1 MKGKISLLTRKIFAT
16 VIAVAMSIPPTAFAN
31 ANEPVVY
38 TENSSIMGIRENKEE
53 LPRIENTDKTKLS
66 KDLGSYNLE
75 IKANLDPSLTKIN
88 YTIKA
93 KRKEKLAEDKQGKL
107 SLSLTKTPSSN
118 LNDLQL
124 ISANT
129 ENQTNEP
136 DFKAEGLPSLVIT
149 SKAKDEIIYELS
161 ADVNKAKDQRSYKL
175 ILSLAE
181 EAKSEVL
188 AYNLKVE
195 KGLSLKDGQE
205 VETVELVN
213 EDDESPLIKGEYK
226 KEGILGGL
234 FASQDSITWEAF
246 ILNEEENQEITYDF
260 NLDKNQDPTNSKIA
274 IDYYEPT
281 DKGFEI
287 KREFSQTIDFA
298 KKIKFEIPKGHLAK
312 LTLKTKVSKK
322 NTKVKS
328 YSLNNG
334 VVKNPIYIEGNEEE
348 KSNDDEEPAQKEEN
362 KKYQKDPTDKGTVE
376 VKPSEI
382 KPESKPEAKP
392 QGKDSQTQ
400 IIATDSS
407 GKEIKIEEK
416 NQPVEENK
424 KPQISALILNRDS
437 LIARLKAENKLTN
450 QLETAIADLADIL
463 NSYNEE
469 KITDQ
474 DLKDFTK
481 SLAERNQLAKAD
493 LKSYLEAILS
503 GLNKQTN
510 KAANINYDEIITY
523 AYPEKKEAKP
533 QDKKPEAKK
542 NEGQK
547 AEEKPAPSKESKD
560 HTPPVKKE
568 EPKANQEDKPLQN
581 EKSEAVKTFD
591 KDLASLKEEAKK
603 EPAKKSGIFEGLK
616 SLLGQTDL
624 QKADRELKKA
634 LADKKNTLEDIQKL
648 LDSFKTK
655 YKLSKADQA
664 KLMDNNGDAI
674 RALIEKDKDTN
685 IRPSMLFDMGQNQTY
700 NPVGAGQDRS
710 LTQDEIQNL
719 ENKKFTIMTRF
730 DTSNANGPIA
740 KGQFFNIHLDDELM
754 VKNVD
759 DLPPLKYNGKEITE
773 KPSYDRRGNVL
784 TYTIKEPIAQNIQVP
799 VVIPVDYNT
808 RNIKLRSDDTF
819 VVINKVSG
827 LGLIDPPK
835 DLLPQRVDKNG
846 NLVGSIIEPGR
857 KDVTNIIESDKANY
871 KVYTDASANP
881 VVKDGELKGYN
892 WTIKISSD
900 TNLADLG
907 YMTNFTTVKGS
918 GLGKI
923 SDASVTFEDN
933 PIANSFGIN
942 DSKHHAPK
950 EGREV
955 TYKFFTPITNK
966 QESYMLDISVI
977 VKKYNKT
984 GAKRIIISEGYDKEK
999 VEEVTPTRVGI
1010 NNRTTIRGEFASDST
1025 ATWTVTDGVST
1036 GDDGNLPLATRTLDT
1051 NQTQTSKTEKV
1062 YGLNDQGKMVELN
1075 KQISDKQDVGTIA
1088 VYEYKTN
1095 LDTNKPYLYTLGGVG
1110 ISKSQDIKVNQSWW
1124 TDYPLTMPEQD
1135 IKVVD
1140 ANNHERVLGK
1150 AHVDKS
1156 QTNDT
1161 TRSFVIENTRVWSI
1175 DNEGNATREKILIK
1189 QDLPKSERIGWNG
1202 TANYFENINYYDK
1215 NEKAYYIRNSATMQ
1229 ILPRFANVTVL
1240 KLDSKTDKPLEGAR
1254 FKLSGELEATT
1265 NEEGKAV
1272 FSNVKPGSYV
1282 IWETKAPDGYK
1293 LPSDGVTINVD
1304 NNGNTRLVSSGAE
1317 LKVGENTTKLVQD
1330 KQWPGYMNSMHYA
1343 TKDSAGNVTT
1353 YILLKPNSGDTNKTT
1368 RLSLVTNDMAPLNNK
1383 TDVEIYDVDPN
1394 KARKNVKEA
1403 MNNQAIDDELIKSLG
1418 KNLMNLDGWYPIT
1431 GEPNVIDKFTGKSGY
1446 KILIPQQRFGGDWAF
1461 LIKVK
1466 GKANGQNPYLTY
1478 DWLTDTNTANNSK
1491 LENKQV
1497 IPEAESNKNKEATLT
1512 IKNEAFEKRPVE
1524 IKKLTK
1530 DKDPVAG
1537 ATFVIKDAKTKK
1549 IISTVTSSSETGKE
1563 GLASFGN
1570 LPEGNYVIEEIAAPE
1585 GYIKSDVIFDVT
1597 VDKSKQVTY
1606 KPRFK
1611 KGSGDPINGDDYFIK
1626 DIEHTDNTDTNIDV
1640 IEQKLILNEG
1650 SGDIG
1655 TKKGVWEAY
1664 RLESLK
1670 YTAKIKLSRSI
1681 PGERFSIQFDPNLDF
1696 TQYFGEFPKIN
1707 INGVDVADPYFDYTT
1722 NKLTYVF
1729 NEKSAGGQ
1737 AVADLN
1743 LVGIIPSKYYAQ
1755 NDGTYTFTVKVA
1767 PDRTNVQNQTTSLDV
1782 KADYGRYDYDSKNI
1796 QPSQSYYFRDVYK
1809 EGNDWY
1815 VKALAYYNPQYLK
1828 RNSEEKE
1835 LTFNWLSTSYQGTN
1849 INFFDWEGKGD
1860 RPAFS
1865 LHDVKVYRTSPKM
1878 GQIDE
1883 FERLDKKW
1891 VNYNMPLSFGVRPE
1905 KDPATYNLI
1914 YSRAIDP
1921 KDSISNDTQGSIT
1934 LNYNPN
1940 QIQSWGK
1947 ITNNAPLR
1955 IKMPAINDKNKS
1967 GYIIEQ
1973 TFKIDDLY
1981 KFNNL
1986 WRVFLMNNNGFKSS
2000 FITRAN
2006 YSKAFGDQTTGEIPK
2021 FFSQEVGLIN
2031 KKYVPG
2037 HFRIKKLDDTNRN
2050 KGLEGANF
2058 SLRDENKNFIYRPS
2072 DSNGIV
2078 NFDNLK
2084 PGIYTLREENA
2095 PKNYVKSDKTWRVNV
2110 GIDGNITIVDIGL
2123 GSSGDIISG
2132 NDILLEVTN
2141 RPEATEF
2148 KVYKKDDKGQPLPG
2162 AEFTITTKEGTL
2174 VETST
2179 SDGNGVVSFKKLNAN
2194 NTYIIE
2200 ETKAPA
2206 GYKKLG
2212 KKWVI
2217 EVDANGKAKV
2227 YNYTQTNTQGTDPNV
2242 SQSILNEVG
2251 TKWVNVGKRPTYGF
2265 IFQDNRNQGYYNNYP
2280 TPYKLG
2286 TRIVAKNTTGK
2297 YVIQRYVIN
2306 PEGDTLT
2313 LKNASIHRE
2322 KLNYTN
2328 MNWYAGNGTF
2338 KIFELN
2344 RPVDGNVEDIR
2355 LENYSINDIT
2365 SSVTASTRQIS
2376 GQNRL
2381 YLDFNNKQ
2389 TSNPIIVDVKVPYFT
2404 EAGGVGTGMDLA
2416 TSKDSVL
2423 WKSDY
2428 YEKASDIVE
2437 GEPVQVSGQGG
2448 NIKGGYVS
2456 DDFLDVSNDKEV
2468 HEFKFKK
2475 LGDQKNQQGGFDALS
2490 GATFSLQGPKKND
2503 NELGPKVWKKS
2514 GDDGMVRFDNLVPG
2528 IYKLVETGA
2537 AQGYESSN
2545 TDWTVTITKDGKTYI
2560 RDNNPGNKV
2569 PETKAQWQKVKAGT
2583 KGNVRGSS
2591 TVQGTPVASRLDT
2604 RITEVNPKAKKFR
2617 QVYIINKQAE
2627 DLSDPYFEIHA
2638 QEEDRS
2644 LNLTNTDIVSLVKV
2658 GWGSTPENL
2667 INPGEAVEYDKTS
2680 YVKNEGKER
2689 IKIIPKNLS
2698 GEQTL
2703 ALTIETELPNSGTIG
2718 TGIDFYN
2725 YGTNHYWLTEY
2736 YDSYDKIQLEPAPS
2750 TTTDK
2755 SANLYVGG
2763 ERVAGS
2769 NSIMQPSDSSSNK
2782 PALYSQSS
2790 GLMGRNLRFR
2800 SLGSEDIYFADPI
2813 QPFAFRSVSLNSFGN
2828 DGFEISDNLFGSPV
2842 GAGNISA
2849 ISPYTVDAEN
2859 ANITVSAGDVDTSN
2873 GSRDINVKITP
2884 KTKKIGKN
2892 RSHWVLLIDRSKDW
2906 SGKNNLDNNINKFL
2920 TDLRE
2925 KADTDGAEV
2934 YVSMIE
2940 YQSNKNLNKLLVA
2953 KKNIKDLDGAGFYT
2967 YNVGTLADGGNN
2979 QYVLNEQN
2987 VRVRDYLSAVGID
3000 RRNMEVNDGAA
3011 NLEATVNNNLNNL
3024 TNEAYDN
3031 KYVINFANFKA
3042 ENAVKNPGSRDKFRQ
3057 FESMWAFNQKGYK
3070 RVYFHQ
3076 DQETSE
3082 ETPKIRE
3089 YSTYMN
3095 SNADIKSLYLTA
3107 RSVVKNKGYKKPREL
3122 GPYVQKDLLDQ
3133 ILNNASN
3140 FTSQGKEE
3148 SLLKNANI
3156 SIDLNDKV
3164 RLASYKVIKN
3174 NQVVQSQPNPQ
3185 SNSVNMDGIALN
3197 PGESLEFNY
3206 RITLDQ
3212 DAQSNTDLPIH
3223 RTMTYRPDPASSPVN
3238 LDTSGM
3244 ETRRNSQSHKIIFE
3258 QMTNG
3263 RVTATKIDNIGSG
3276 ESITLTA
3283 HPNPGYKLA
3292 KLYIDNNPVQTTNNN
3307 QYEFNMPAD
3316 DVRVKAVFVP
3326 QGYNISTIVV
3336 GNTGGRIST
3345 NPQSANAGGRVNISI
3360 NPNQGYTLKRGEI
3373 EVKASNNVSIPVLY
3387 DEQGPYFNM
3396 PESDVKVIGEF
3407 WEPTQAGYQVFIEGA
3422 KNGSIVPSK
3431 ARAKQGEEITLTPS
3445 PATGYKL
3452 KSLVAVSNGKLVK
3465 ITNNQFTMPD
3475 GDVNITP
3482 TFEPG
3487 SEPQKYDITTTV
3499 TEGSG
3504 TLTADPTSQ
3513 EEGKPVTI
3521 TVKPEKGY
3529 EVGQVT
3535 VNGTNVARL
3544 LDQNGQYTFN
3554 MEGRNVHVIANFNP
3568 INVQKYDVG
3577 VNVDTRI
3584 NFNIDL
3590 PGQVKKAP
3598 AGTKVTFKA
3607 LLREGYDN
3615 LQIKEVKVNGSQG
3628 EGKVDVVYDKITGNG
3643 SFIMP
3648 AYNVSI
3654 SFDVKPL
3661 PAGIRYVKT
3670 QGKEPIPYSTE
3681 VTVDPSLAAGSRQID
3696 QSGTDG
3702 SVEYIYS
3709 ITFKKGNATRS
3720 VSFKNIF
3727 AKTAYAVEGDAPR
3740 PTDWPANVLSDLEA
3754 QRQPGEIILEYNKS
3768 EVEGS
3773 KIEPTPEKIR
3783 VGKSDDP
3790 VDMFVPEKGRDILV
3804 NDENNASAYKPVE
3817 ITNQK
3822 SGIILNIFKKSGT
3835 GKRLPNAEFILR
3847 KYKDNTF
3854 EVEDTTF
3861 KQLKATSDKDGKVT
3875 FTDQAGNDVKL
3886 KEGFYKL
3893 TETKAPVGYKKITA
3907 DWKIEVK
3914 NDKGRIYAEYK
3925 GPEDTPST
3933 LINDNTK
3940 TNGTIDENQFG
3951 MNSNSTIKYKTRLI
3965 HINPESNTFVQRI
3978 LIDTRGY
3985 YRTHRA
3991 DQLLNLQI
3999 KPKYKREE
4007 IDTPGQP
4014 PVTIQEGVKTA
4025 YRTTYKLIDP
4035 TKDKE
4040 LNRTDGKPVDYDKIL
4055 RTYDL
4060 SNSNMEMI
4068 NTARWR
4074 PFDWGFDE
4082 DQLNLGRG
4090 VYLIDV
4096 EGYYDNAIIT
4106 GWAENEVD
4114 PGNDYII
4121 RDKNGKE
4128 IKDLSKEIPKKKT
4141 RYNRT
4146 TLPTND
4152 PRYIN
4157 PADLGKIQLHIDFY
4171 EGKREF
4177 RQLVVDKDGHGTY
4190 ESFDKAS
4197 YQGGA
4202 AQLTKYLFDRYGKD
4216 EAEKW
4221 SGNKPAGNKYAN
4233 FVGKKVKI
4241 GNVEYE
4247 TGRIYPSLDN
4257 VTPIERDSETNI
4269 GTLYNSKKA
4278 QEIPKN
4284 GMDVVNDQETY
4295 NITFS
4300 KHGRDDPKLGD
4311 NSKDVTNNRL
4321 EGAVF
4326 KLQIEDPGGIFE
4338 DMDGTYVASAFNG
4351 FFGFRGLAP
4360 GRYRL
4365 MEVQAPKGYRP
4376 IKDPILHMTIAYS
4389 EEDITI
4395 VDKNDPSKNRI
4406 IPRGGYITLE
4416 YNKDASGIIQYA
4428 PELKDKDGKPI
4439 TPEEGKLLDFVT
4451 SATAKNMGKII
4462 NEKPGK
4468 GEVTILKKDEMLKAL
4483 NGAKF
4488 ELRRL
4493 TADTEVKPGETS
4505 QSFGRVVDSGTVGI
4519 KTDSEG
4525 NKVKGEDGKLV
4536 FENLPIGNYELV
4548 ETESAP
4554 GHQNEGKRWYFTV
4567 GGPGLDPYANDTS
4580 PLQDNLTDKMTLNS
4594 TFKVQKTLSNDD
4606 SNVSANNIVYP
4617 HRAQSIGF
4625 ENEFK
4630 LADDQRIKPGDYFDI
4645 KLSDSIDLVGIY
4657 KTKPLSNLDIFADG
4671 VGTIAKA
4678 YYDKDK
4684 GTIRYVFT
4692 EYAKTYTLKNFK
4704 TSIVSWINLDKIKK
4718 SQSVPIGMRLN
4729 PKGSQD
4735 SYHNEIYVN
4744 YDILRETS
4752 KRYYSYWSGN
4762 YDWWGNPV
4770 YVNAYHNLTGKIV
4783 ELDKD
4788 SGEFKQYYYINRM
4801 QQEGYPKKWKFKYTP
4816 FSDYPNKALDSAKIR
4831 VFKLRNNSNVADDMP
4846 ESFSVD
4852 DLDSNQNLKPVFNK
4866 SYTDFKGTT
4875 IEFSKDDGTGSEETD
4890 SYIVEVTGKIPA
4902 DSVDAFETAGEI
4914 YIGKTQVAARWDKA
4928 RFATNTTQARAKLEI
4943 TAINPK
4949 NQIIFR
4955 KVNQAGR
4962 ALKGAEFALVK
4973 KDSKGNYQEETGTT
4987 KKTGEDG
4994 LVKYELLDPGE
5005 YALIEKKAP
5014 PGYNP
5019 IDGYIVEFTVGKNGV
5034 ITRKVEIAQPNT
5046 NNSATNAVSNM
5057 FKALMAGPNGGDGN
5071 DQKPPKPV
5079 TQTVEEQVGAIPI
5092 DVVNNKIVEFKKVDA
5107 TDKDRTLANAT
5118 FEVWYNQNEAK
5129 NYQPLK
5135 VKVKGE
5141 EQTLTATSDSSG
5153 KFSLNIA
5160 KPGYYALKEITA
5172 PDGYQLPTDFVKEFR
5187 ISNEGNVQTLEKTKA
5202 NISKVGDTSISDYGN
5217 MKTELLSFDAK
5228 TKTFKQRILINPDH
5242 KKYEFDSGDTQL
5254 RFLED
5259 KWQIIPRQNKELN
5272 FNNYSVGVI
5281 KYAVLDKGKSIND
5294 LTDSDYDTQLP
5305 GTRREI
5311 NGFDVFRYNIASM
5324 YGSSNYIQPNP
5335 RSSYAYTEKTLV
5347 IEYEGKVKDN
5357 EHTPFRVEQDIQSD
5371 TYIRDS
5377 ISSPLDI
5384 GDFTKDK
5391 EDYVDLKIPDGK
5403 AKPDPMVIENEP
5415 ARVDFGFVKKDS
5427 VDNTTLEG
5435 AVFRIEK
5442 YDNLKNTYKKID
5454 QNGNFLAD
5462 ADQTDNSKHGWTETS
5477 DNQGKFKFKELRDGR
5492 YRIVEIKAPKGYKLD
5507 DDPVKFKFEVDHGKV
5522 YLDMPNSDLR
5532 RELTTDQ
5539 DIYNDKNGIYFEKV
5553 DAVDHNTKLDGAVFE
5568 LQRKN
5573 GDTYE
5578 SIDKDGNPTTLD
5590 KDKWRATSENGGKF
5604 KFEKIPDGEYQVYEI
5619 KAPKDYSLLEKVAL
5633 KFKVVDGK
5641 IYKFDKVTNDYETTE
5656 IKGKDKTNL
5665 NYENNPI
5672 EVENHKAELPKA
5684 LGTGNILTY
5693 TLAGLAVMLLGIY
5706 VYYRKK
5712 KVVA

>member
-195 KGLSLKDGQE
+195 KELSLKDGQE

-322 NTKVKS
+322 NTQVKS

-362 KKYQKDPTDKGTVE
+362 KKYQKDPTDQGTVE

-382 KPESKPEAKP
+382 KPESKPESKPEAKP

-450 QLETAIADLADIL
+450 QLETAIDDLADIL

-469 KITDQ
+469 SITDQ

-533 QDKKPEAKK
+533 QDKKTEAKK

-547 AEEKPAPSKESKD
+547 AEEKPAPSKESQE

-664 KLMDNNGDAI
+664 KLMDDNGDAI

-685 IRPSMLFDMGQNQTY
+685 IRPSMLFDMGPNQTY

-710 LTQDEIQNL
+710 LTQEEIQNL

-730 DTSNANGPIA
+730 DTSNANGPIQP
-740 KGQFFNIHLDDELM
+740 GQFFKIHLDDELM
-754 VKNVD
+754 VKNVG
-759 DLPPLKYNGKEITE
+759 DLPPLKYNGKEITD
-773 KPSYDRRGNVL
+773 KPTYNSRENTL

-808 RNIKLRSDDTF
+808 RNIKLRSDETF

-942 DSKHHAPK
+942 DSKHHEPK

-999 VEEVTPTRVGI
+999 VEEATPTRVGI

-1036 GDDGNLPLATRTLDT
+1036 GDDGKLPLATRTLDT
-1051 NQTQTSKTEKV
+1051 KQNQTSNTVKV
-1062 YGLNDQGKMVELN
+1062 YGLNDQGQMVEQSNDLTDN
-1075 KQISDKQDVGTIA
+1075 KKVGTIA

-1095 LDTNKPYLYTLGGVG
+1095 LDTSKSYIYTLGGVG
-1110 ISKSQDIKVNQSWW
+1110 ISKSQDIKINQSWW
-1124 TDYPLTMPEQD
+1124 LENDLTMPKQD
-1135 IKVVD
+1135 IQVVD
-1140 ANNHERVLGK
+1140 ANNHERVLGE
-1150 AHVDKS
+1150 AHVAKS
-1156 QTNDT
+1156 ETYDT

-1383 TDVEIYDVDPN
+1383 TDVEIYDVDP
-1394 KARKNVKEA
+1394 KKDRAKVKEA
-1403 MNNQAIDDELIKSLG
+1403 MNNQAVDDTLLKSLG
-1418 KNLMNLDGWYPIT
+1418 NNRMNVEGWHPIT
-1431 GEPNVIDKFTGKSGY
+1431 GEPNVRDSFTNKTGY
-1446 KILIPQQRFGGDWAF
+1446 QIKIPQQRFDGDWAF

-2627 DLSDPYFEIHA
+2627 DLSDPYFEIHD

-2813 QPFAFRSVSLNSFGN
+2813 QPFAFRSASLNSFGSLAPRMARSIAPRSMTYSTRAARAPRAADVWEKVDQNRSINRTTSNRATDNQTRITEINKGQGKYRQIFLVNKSGSGVDSPRYKFHSEPLGTSIIGKKYYGRPINFKVLSIRPVLSSSTIDNIQYDGNQTLRYNSDEVIPDGQYHRFQFRLATN
-2828 DGFEISDNLFGSPV
+2828 DKRPIAIEVEYDYPKTGGEIGLGMDYYPSYRSDGVWAAEKYGSADDINCKHSVRITQPNEATIIPSSTLAKKGTKIDLTISPKTGYEGYVLDSLTVTDANGQDVTVTGTSFEMPDTDVTVMAVMKSPGQQPKIYDV
-2842 GAGNISA
+2842 TVIGNISH
-2849 ISPYTVDAEN
+2849 
-2859 ANITVSAGDVDTSN
+2859 G
-2873 GSRDINVKITP
+2873 KITP
-2884 KTKKIGKN
+2884 NVNKAKAGEEVTVKVEPDTGYELTKLEYETED
-2892 RSHWVLLIDRSKDW
+2892 SIDPVPIV
-2906 SGKNNLDNNINKFL
+2906 GNKF
-2920 TDLRE
+2920 
-2925 KADTDGAEV
+2925 KMPN
-2934 YVSMIE
+2934 S
-2940 YQSNKNLNKLLVA
+2940 
-2953 KKNIKDLDGAGFYT
+2953 
-2967 YNVGTLADGGNN
+2967 
-2979 QYVLNEQN
+2979 N
-2987 VRVRDYLSAVGID
+2987 VR
-3000 RRNMEVNDGAA
+3000 
-3011 NLEATVNNNLNNL
+3011 LNA
-3024 TNEAYDN
+3024 EFGEK
-3031 KYVINFANFKA
+3031 KY
-3042 ENAVKNPGSRDKFRQ
+3042 
-3057 FESMWAFNQKGYK
+3057 
-3070 RVYFHQ
+3070 
-3076 DQETSE
+3076 T
-3082 ETPKIRE
+3082 
-3089 YSTYMN
+3089 
-3095 SNADIKSLYLTA
+3095 
-3107 RSVVKNKGYKKPREL
+3107 
-3122 GPYVQKDLLDQ
+3122 
-3133 ILNNASN
+3133 
-3140 FTSQGKEE
+3140 
-3148 SLLKNANI
+3148 
-3156 SIDLNDKV
+3156 
-3164 RLASYKVIKN
+3164 
-3174 NQVVQSQPNPQ
+3174 
-3185 SNSVNMDGIALN
+3185 
-3197 PGESLEFNY
+3197 
-3206 RITLDQ
+3206 IT
-3212 DAQSNTDLPIH
+3212 
-3223 RTMTYRPDPASSPVN
+3223 
-3238 LDTSGM
+3238 
-3244 ETRRNSQSHKIIFE
+3244 
-3258 QMTNG
+3258 
-3263 RVTATKIDNIGSG
+3263 TK
-3276 ESITLTA
+3276 
-3283 HPNPGYKLA
+3283 
-3292 KLYIDNNPVQTTNNN
+3292 
-3307 QYEFNMPAD
+3307 
-3316 DVRVKAVFVP
+3316 
-3326 QGYNISTIVV
+3326 VV
-3336 GNTGGRIST
+3336 GNTGGSIVAKPNAKANETVRI
-3345 NPQSANAGGRVNISI
+3345 QI
-3360 NPNQGYTLKRGEI
+3360 NPGVGNYSLVDGQVDVRTSDNSP
-3373 EVKASNNVSIPVLY
+3373 VPVSY
-3387 DEQGPYFNM
+3387 DDQGPYFTM
-3396 PESDVKVIGEF
+3396 PASDVTVSGQF
-3407 WEPTQAGYQVFIEGA
+3407 QQANRDGYVVRIQDTA
-3422 KNGSIVPSK
+3422 NGRVTASQYHSWPGK
-3431 ARAKQGEEITLTPS
+3431 EITLTPS
-3445 PATGYKL
+3445 PAQGYKL
-3452 KSLVAVSNGKLVK
+3452 TSLFAVSNGRRVQ
-3465 ITNNQFTMPD
+3465 ITDNKFKMPE
-3475 GDVNITP
+3475 GEVYVIP
-3482 TFEPG
+3482 TFELG
-3487 SEPQKYDITTTV
+3487 SEPQKYDITTQV
-3499 TEGSG
+3499 DGSG
-3504 TLTADPTSQ
+3504 GSVSANPTSQ
-3513 EEGKPVTI
+3513 ERGKNVTI
-3521 TVKPEKGY
+3521 TVKPDPGY
-3529 EVGQVT
+3529 EIGQVT
-3535 VNGTNVARL
+3535 LNGTNIARL
-3544 LDQNGQYTFN
+3544 LDGNGQYTFP
-3554 MEGRNVHVIANFNP
+3554 MGDKP
-3568 INVQKYDVG
+3568 
-3577 VNVDTRI
+3577 VNVVAT
-3584 NFNIDL
+3584 FNKKD
-3590 PGQVKKAP
+3590 VKKFIVGSENHGWGSVSVDPTESRDGNAKV
-3598 AGTKVTFKA
+3598 GEKVTFSLSPYDGYMATKA
-3607 LLREGYDN
+3607 TVTKNKGGLLSESEVHFDKVTNKGY
-3615 LQIKEVKVNGSQG
+3615 
-3628 EGKVDVVYDKITGNG
+3628 
-3643 SFIMP
+3643 FIMP
-3648 AYNVSI
+3648 DI
-3654 SFDVKPL
+3654 SPSEAVTVRGVFEQL

-3670 QGKEPIPYSTE
+3670 QGREPIPYTTK
-3681 VTVDPSLAAGSRQID
+3681 VTVDPLLAAGERQID

-3933 LINDNTK
+3933 LINDNKK

-3951 MNSNSTIKYKTRLI
+3951 MNSNSEIKYKTRLI

-4082 DQLNLGRG
+4082 DQLNLGKG

-4326 KLQIEDPGGIFE
+4326 KLQIEGPGGIFE

-4505 QSFGRVVDSGTVGI
+4505 QSSDRVIDKGVVGI
-4519 KTDSEG
+4519 TTDSEG
-4525 NKVKGEDGKLV
+4525 KKVKGEDGKLV
-4536 FENLPIGNYELV
+4536 FKDLPIGNYELV
-4548 ETESAP
+4548 ETEPAP

-4567 GGPGLDPYANDTS
+4567 GGPGLDPYANDAS
-4580 PLQDNLTDKMTLNS
+4580 PLKDNLTDKLTLNS

-4606 SNVSANNIVYP
+4606 SNVSANNTVYP

-4678 YYDKDK
+4678 YYDNDK

-4973 KDSKGNYQEETGTT
+4973 KDLKGNYQEETGTT

-5092 DVVNNKIVEFKKVDA
+5092 DVVNSKIVEFKKVDA

-5129 NYQPLK
+5129 NYQQLK
-5135 VKVKGE
+5135 VKVKENGVEKE
-5141 EQTLTATSDSSG
+5141 EVLKATSDSSG

-5259 KWQIIPRQNKELN
+5259 KWEIIPRQNKELN

-5294 LTDSDYDTQLP
+5294 LTYDTQLP

-5442 YDNLKNTYKKID
+5442 YDHLANTYKKID

-5462 ADQTDNSKHGWTETS
+5462 ADQNDKSKHGWTETS

-5492 YRIVEIKAPKGYKLD
+5492 YRIVEIKAPDGYKLD
-5507 DDPVKFKFEVDHGKV
+5507 DDPVKFKFEVDHGKT
-5522 YLDMPNSDLR
+5522 YQDMPNSDPR
-5532 RELTTDQ
+5532 PELTTDK

-5568 LQRKN
+5568 LQKKN

-5578 SIDKDGNPTTLD
+5578 SIDKSGNLTTDD
-5590 KDKWRATSENGGKF
+5590 KDKWRETSDGQGKF

-5619 KAPKDYSLLEKVAL
+5619 KAPKDYSLLERVAL
-5633 KFKVVDGK
+5633 KFKVVNGK
-5641 IYKFDKVTNDYETTE
+5641 IYKFDKANNDYKTTE
-5656 IKGKDKTNL
+5656 LVGTNSRYP
-5665 NYENNPI
+5665 NSEAHPI
-5672 EVENHKAELPKA
+5672 IVENHKAELPKA

>member
-53 LPRIENTDKTKLS
+53 LPKIENTDKTKLS

-362 KKYQKDPTDKGTVE
+362 KKYQKDPTDQGTVE

-382 KPESKPEAKP
+382 KPESKPESKPEAKP

-450 QLETAIADLADIL
+450 QLETAIDDLADIL

-469 KITDQ
+469 SITDQ

-533 QDKKPEAKK
+533 QDKKTEAKK

-547 AEEKPAPSKESKD
+547 AEEKPAPSKESQE

-664 KLMDNNGDAI
+664 KLMDDNGDAI

-685 IRPSMLFDMGQNQTY
+685 IRPSMLFDMGPNQTY

-710 LTQDEIQNL
+710 LTQEEIQNL

-730 DTSNANGPIA
+730 DTSNANGPIQP
-740 KGQFFNIHLDDELM
+740 GQFFKIHLDDELM
-754 VKNVD
+754 VKNVG
-759 DLPPLKYNGKEITE
+759 DLPPLKYNGKEITD
-773 KPSYDRRGNVL
+773 KPTYNSRENTL

-808 RNIKLRSDDTF
+808 RNIKLRSDETF

-918 GLGKI
+918 NLGKI

-942 DSKHHAPK
+942 DSKHHEPK

-999 VEEVTPTRVGI
+999 VEEATPTRVGI

-1036 GDDGNLPLATRTLDT
+1036 GDDGKLPLATRTLDT
-1051 NQTQTSKTEKV
+1051 KQNQTSNTVKV
-1062 YGLNDQGKMVELN
+1062 YGLNDQGQMVEQSNDLTDN
-1075 KQISDKQDVGTIA
+1075 KKVGTIA

-1095 LDTNKPYLYTLGGVG
+1095 LDTSKSYIYTLGGVG
-1110 ISKSQDIKVNQSWW
+1110 ISKSQDIKINQSWW
-1124 TDYPLTMPEQD
+1124 LENDLTMPKQD
-1135 IKVVD
+1135 IQVVD
-1140 ANNHERVLGK
+1140 ANNHERVLGE
-1150 AHVDKS
+1150 AHVAKS
-1156 QTNDT
+1156 ETYDT

-1330 KQWPGYMNSMHYA
+1330 KQWPGYMNAMHYA

-1383 TDVEIYDVDPN
+1383 TDVEIYDVDP
-1394 KARKNVKEA
+1394 KKDRAKVKEA
-1403 MNNQAIDDELIKSLG
+1403 MNNQAVDDTLLKSLG
-1418 KNLMNLDGWYPIT
+1418 NNRMNVEGWHPIT
-1431 GEPNVIDKFTGKSGY
+1431 GEPNVRDSFTNKTGY
-1446 KILIPQQRFGGDWAF
+1446 QIKIPQQRFDGDWAF
-1461 LIKVK
+1461 LIKVN
-1466 GKANGQNPYLTY
+1466 GKTNGKNPHISY
-1478 DWLTDTNTANNSK
+1478 DWLTDTNTDNNSK
-1491 LENKQV
+1491 LENIQV

-1570 LPEGNYVIEEIAAPE
+1570 LPEGKYVIEEIAAPE
-1585 GYIKSDVIFDVT
+1585 GYIKSDVLFDVT

-1626 DIEHTDNTDTNIDV
+1626 DIEHTDDTATKIDV
-1640 IEQKLILNEG
+1640 IKQALSLNEG

-1670 YTAKIKLSRSI
+1670 YTAQIKLNMSS

-1743 LVGIIPSKYYAQ
+1743 LVGIIPSKYFAQ
-1755 NDGTYTFTVKVA
+1755 NDGTYDFTVKVA
-1767 PDRTNVQNQTTSLDV
+1767 PERTDVANQTTSLTV
-1782 KADYGRYDYDSKNI
+1782 KADYGRYDYDSTNK
-1796 QPSQSYYFRDVYK
+1796 QVPQSYYFRDVYK
-1809 EGNDWY
+1809 DGKYWY
-1815 VKALAYYNPQYLK
+1815 VKALAYYNPHYLP
-1828 RNSEEKE
+1828 RDSAEKE

-1865 LHDVKVYRTSPKM
+1865 LRDVKVYRTTPKM
-1878 GQIDE
+1878 GKSKIDST
-1883 FERLDKKW
+1883 KTI
-1891 VNYNMPLSFGVRPE
+1891 NYNMPLSMGVRPE
-1905 KDPATYNLI
+1905 KDPATYNLV

-1921 KDSISNDTQGSIT
+1921 NGSISNDTQGSIT

-1955 IKMPAINDKNKS
+1955 IKMPAINAKNKS

-1986 WRVFLMNNNGFKSS
+1986 WRVFLMNNNDFKSS

-2021 FFSQEVGLIN
+2021 FYSQEVGLIN

-2037 HFRIKKLDDTNRN
+2037 HFRIKKISDTDRN

-2058 SLRDENKNFIYRPS
+2058 SLRDEDKNLIYRPS
-2072 DSNGIV
+2072 DGNGIV
-2078 NFDNLK
+2078 EFSNLK
-2084 PGIYTLREENA
+2084 PGIYTLREEKA
-2095 PKNYVKSDKTWRVNV
+2095 PDKYVKSDKTWRVNV
-2110 GIDGNITIVDIGL
+2110 GIDGNVTIIDIGL
-2123 GSSGDIISG
+2123 GSTGDIISG
-2132 NDILLEVTN
+2132 DNILLEVTN
-2141 RPEATEF
+2141 RPETTEF
-2148 KVYKKDDKGQPLPG
+2148 KVYKKDDEGNPLPG
-2162 AEFTITTKEGTL
+2162 AEFTITNTDGTL
-2174 VETST
+2174 VQTST
-2179 SDGNGVVSFKKLNAN
+2179 SDGNGVVSFNKLNAN

-2206 GYKKLG
+2206 GYKKLD

-2227 YNYTQTNTQGTDPNV
+2227 YNYIKANTQGTDPTVN
-2242 SQSILNEVG
+2242 QSILNEDG
-2251 TKWVNVGKRPTYGF
+2251 TKWVNVSKRPTYGF

-2286 TRIVAKNTTGK
+2286 TRIVAKNTNGR

-2322 KLNYTN
+2322 KENYSN
-2328 MNWYAGNGTF
+2328 MDWYAGNGTF

-2365 SSVTASTRQIS
+2365 SSVTASTKLIS
-2376 GQNRL
+2376 GKNRL
-2381 YLDFNNKQ
+2381 YLDFNNKKI
-2389 TSNPIIVDVKVPYFT
+2389 SYPIIVDVKVPYFT
-2404 EAGGVGTGMDLA
+2404 EAGGVGTGMDLY

-2437 GEPVQVSGQGG
+2437 GDPVKVSGQGG

-2456 DDFLDVSNDKEV
+2456 DDFLDVSNEKEV
-2468 HEFKFKK
+2468 YEFKFKK
-2475 LGDQKNQQGGFDALS
+2475 VGDKKNLTGEFDALS

-2503 NELGPKVWKKS
+2503 TKLGPTVWKKS
-2514 GDDGMVRFDNLVPG
+2514 GNDGMIHFDNLVPG
-2528 IYKLVETGA
+2528 IYKLTETGS
-2537 AQGYESSN
+2537 AQGYEQSN

-2560 RDNNPGNKV
+2560 RDNNPGAKV
-2569 PETKAQWQKVKAGT
+2569 PETKAQWQKVKANT
-2583 KGNVRGSS
+2583 KGNVKGSS

-2604 RITEVNPKAKKFR
+2604 RITEVNPKAKKFK

-2627 DLSDPYFEIHA
+2627 DLKNPYFEIHA
-2638 QEEDRS
+2638 MEEDRS
-2644 LNLTNTDIVSLVKV
+2644 LNLSNTDIVSLVKV

-2667 INPGEAVEYDKTS
+2667 INPGDTVEYDKTS
-2680 YVKNEGKER
+2680 YVKKEGKER
-2689 IKIIPKNLS
+2689 IKITPKNLS

-2750 TTTDK
+2750 TSTDK

-2763 ERVAGS
+2763 ERAAGS
-2769 NSIMQPSDSSSNK
+2769 NSIMQPSDPSSNK

-2842 GAGNISA
+2842 GAGNLSQT
-2849 ISPYTVDAEN
+2849 SYNVESSD
-2859 ANITVSAGDVDTSN
+2859 ANITVTAEDVNTTDGTRNINISVSPKEGTN
-2873 GSRDINVKITP
+2873 PGS
-2884 KTKKIGKN
+2884 TKGKN
-2892 RSHWVLLIDRSKDW
+2892 LQYVFMIDRSRDQALNIKTADTPTID
-2906 SGKNNLDNNINKFL
+2906 KNINKFL
-2920 TDLRE
+2920 TDLAE
-2925 KADTDGAEV
+2925 KAKNTNTSVDVTF
-2934 YVSMIE
+2934 IE
-2940 YQSNKNLNKLLVA
+2940 YSKNGSRVLGSYNQNLV
-2953 KKNIKDLDGAGFYT
+2953 DLYNSANSFT
-2967 YNVGTLADGGNN
+2967 YNMKTQRFNDRNNVTAKDILGSLGISSRTNVTNKDKDDGSQVLNGNIGSYYNQIVGNGKKYDKK
-2979 QYVLNEQN
+2979 YVLNVANFDAATATYYLEN
-2987 VRVRDYLSAVGID
+2987 PNNPYSTKKYYAAENNWIFRDTTKPVQDRFESYVLHISQKEGKTGYETYMSTNSGTLRYEKDTTTTTNGIYTYKNFLESNLIKNEDFQSSGQVEEYLVKNAKID
-3000 RRNMEVNDGAA
+3000 I
-3011 NLEATVNNNLNNL
+3011 NLNPN
-3024 TNEAYDN
+3024 
-3031 KYVINFANFKA
+3031 
-3042 ENAVKNPGSRDKFRQ
+3042 
-3057 FESMWAFNQKGYK
+3057 
-3070 RVYFHQ
+3070 
-3076 DQETSE
+3076 
-3082 ETPKIRE
+3082 IR
-3089 YSTYMN
+3089 
-3095 SNADIKSLYLTA
+3095 LTA
-3107 RSVVKNKGYKKPREL
+3107 NPSADNG
-3122 GPYVQKDLLDQ
+3122 
-3133 ILNNASN
+3133 
-3140 FTSQGKEE
+3140 
-3148 SLLKNANI
+3148 NI
-3156 SIDLNDKV
+3156 SYTSDGFSINNINLKKGQTLN
-3164 RLASYKVIKN
+3164 LSYTIGLDSN
-3174 NQVVQSQPNPQ
+3174 SQ
-3185 SNSVNMDGIALN
+3185 SN
-3197 PGESLEFNY
+3197 
-3206 RITLDQ
+3206 Q
-3212 DAQSNTDLPIH
+3212 DYQIH
-3223 RTMTYRPDPASSPVN
+3223 RTMLYTPNNGNSVN
-3238 LDTSGM
+3238 LDRNM
-3244 ETRRNSQSHKIIFE
+3244 ITRREKAAYNVRLIA
-3258 QMTNG
+3258 N
-3263 RVTATKIDNIGSG
+3263 NGSG
-3276 ESITLTA
+3276 QIITTSVNSGEFYTLPQCNFTQPSGQEFDYWSYGGRKLLPGASIPIYGNTDITA
-3283 HPNPGYKLA
+3283 MWKDKN
-3292 KLYIDNNPVQTTNNN
+3292 T
-3307 QYEFNMPAD
+3307 
-3316 DVRVKAVFVP
+3316 P
-3326 QGYNISTIVV
+3326 QPKDYNITIAPTKGGTV
-3336 GNTGGRIST
+3336 TGPD
-3345 NPQSANAGGRVNISI
+3345 N
-3360 NPNQGYTLKRGEI
+3360 
-3373 EVKASNNVSIPVLY
+3373 
-3387 DEQGPYFNM
+3387 
-3396 PESDVKVIGEF
+3396 
-3407 WEPTQAGYQVFIEGA
+3407 
-3422 KNGSIVPSK
+3422 
-3431 ARAKQGEEITLTPS
+3431 AKQGNKVTLTVTPD
-3445 PATGYKL
+3445 TGYEIGSINVVDEHDIKAADVWQPDR
-3452 KSLVAVSNGKLVK
+3452 S
-3465 ITNNQFTMPD
+3465 FTMPAKNVTVKVTFRKIVYTIEEEHNEGGSVILD
-3475 GDVNITP
+3475 KTKATIGDPV
-3482 TFEPG
+3482 
-3487 SEPQKYDITTTV
+3487 TV
-3499 TEGSG
+3499 T
-3504 TLTADPTSQ
+3504 
-3513 EEGKPVTI
+3513 VT
-3521 TVKPEKGY
+3521 PNEGY
-3529 EVGQVT
+3529 EVGQVLANNKS
-3535 VNGTNVARL
+3535 VLLNNGKY
-3544 LDQNGQYTFN
+3544 QFN
-3554 MEGRNVHVIANFNP
+3554 MQDYNVKFKVTFNP
-3568 INVQKYDVG
+3568 INVEKYDVG

-3681 VTVDPSLAAGSRQID
+3681 VTVDPSLAAGSRQTD

-3702 SVEYIYS
+3702 SVTYIYS

-3804 NDENNASAYKPVE
+3804 NDAKNPGAYKPVE
-3817 ITNQK
+3817 ITNKK

-3835 GKRLPNAEFILR
+3835 GKRLPNAKFILS

-3854 EVEDTTF
+3854 TEEDTTF

-3886 KEGFYKL
+3886 EEGFYKL
-3893 TETKAPVGYKKITA
+3893 TETEAPVGYKKITA

-3914 NDKGRIYAEYK
+3914 NDKGRIYAVYK

-3940 TNGTIDENQFG
+3940 TNGTIDEQHNG
-3951 MNSNSTIKYKTRLI
+3951 MGSNSQIKYKTRLI

-3985 YRTHRA
+3985 YRNHRE

-4007 IDTPGQP
+4007 IDTPSQP

-4025 YRTTYKLIDP
+4025 YRTTYRLIDP
-4035 TKDKE
+4035 DKDKG
-4040 LNRTDGKPVDYDKIL
+4040 LHPTDGKPVDYDKIL

-4060 SNSNMEMI
+4060 SNPNMEMI

-4082 DQLNLGRG
+4082 DQLNLGKG
-4090 VYLIDV
+4090 VYLVDV

-4121 RDKNGKE
+4121 RDKNGKKIE
-4128 IKDLSKEIPKKKT
+4128 DLSKETPKKKP

-4146 TLPTND
+4146 TLDQND

-4326 KLQIEDPGGIFE
+4326 KLQIEGPGGIFE

-4505 QSFGRVVDSGTVGI
+4505 QSSDRVIDKGVVGI
-4519 KTDSEG
+4519 TTDSEG
-4525 NKVKGEDGKLV
+4525 KKVKGEDGKLV
-4536 FENLPIGNYELV
+4536 FKDLPIGNYELV
-4548 ETESAP
+4548 ETEPAP

-4567 GGPGLDPYANDTS
+4567 GGPGLDPYANDAS
-4580 PLQDNLTDKMTLNS
+4580 PLKDNLTDKLTLNS

-4606 SNVSANNIVYP
+4606 SNVSENNIVYP

-4962 ALKGAEFALVK
+4962 ALKDAEFALVK
-4973 KDSKGNYQEETGTT
+4973 KDLKGNYQEETGTT

-5172 PDGYQLPTDFVKEFR
+5172 PEGYQTPTGYVKEFR

-5442 YDNLKNTYKKID
+5442 YDHLTDTYKKID

-5462 ADQTDNSKHGWTETS
+5462 ADQNDKSKHGWTETS

-5492 YRIVEIKAPKGYKLD
+5492 YRIVEIKAPDGYKID
-5507 DDPVKFKFEVDHGKV
+5507 DDPVKFKFEVDHGKT
-5522 YLDMPNSDLR
+5522 YQDMPNSDLR
-5532 RELTTDQ
+5532 PELTTDK

-5568 LQRKN
+5568 LQKKN

-5578 SIDKDGNPTTLD
+5578 SIDKSGNLTTDD
-5590 KDKWRATSENGGKF
+5590 KDKWRETSDGQGKF

-5619 KAPKDYSLLEKVAL
+5619 KAPKDYSLLERVAL
-5633 KFKVVDGK
+5633 KFKVVNGK
-5641 IYKFDKVTNDYETTE
+5641 IYKFDKANNDYKTTE
-5656 IKGKDKTNL
+5656 LVGTNSRYP
-5665 NYENNPI
+5665 NSEAYPI
-5672 EVENHKAELPKA
+5672 IVENHKAELPKA

>member
-181 EAKSEVL
+181 EGAKSEVL
-188 AYNLKVE
+188 SYNLKVE
-195 KGLSLKDGQE
+195 KELTLKDGEE

-298 KKIKFEIPKGHLAK
+298 KKIKFEIPRGHLAK

-362 KKYQKDPTDKGTVE
+362 KKYQKDPTDQGTVE

-437 LIARLKAENKLTN
+437 LIARLKAENKLTS

-510 KAANINYDEIITY
+510 RAANINYDEIITY

-547 AEEKPAPSKESKD
+547 AEEKPAPSKESQEK
-560 HTPPVKKE
+560 TPPVKKE

-664 KLMDNNGDAI
+664 KLMDDNGDAI

-685 IRPSMLFDMGQNQTY
+685 IRPSMLFDMGPNQTY

-710 LTQDEIQNL
+710 LTQEEIQNL

-730 DTSNANGPIA
+730 DTSNANGPIQP
-740 KGQFFNIHLDDELM
+740 GQFFKIHLDDELM
-754 VKNVD
+754 VKNVG
-759 DLPPLKYNGKEITE
+759 DLPPLKYNGKEITD
-773 KPSYDRRGNVL
+773 KPTYNSRENTL

-808 RNIKLRSDDTF
+808 RNIKLRSDETF

-942 DSKHHAPK
+942 DSKHHEPK

-999 VEEVTPTRVGI
+999 VEEATPTRVGI

-1036 GDDGNLPLATRTLDT
+1036 GDDGKLPLATRTLDT
-1051 NQTQTSKTEKV
+1051 KQNQTSNTVKV
-1062 YGLNDQGKMVELN
+1062 YGLNDQGQMVEQSNDLTDN
-1075 KQISDKQDVGTIA
+1075 KKVGTIA

-1095 LDTNKPYLYTLGGVG
+1095 LDTSKSYIYTLGGVG
-1110 ISKSQDIKVNQSWW
+1110 ISKSQDIKINQSWW
-1124 TDYPLTMPEQD
+1124 LENDLTMPKQD
-1135 IKVVD
+1135 IQVVD
-1140 ANNHERVLGK
+1140 ANNHERVLGE
-1150 AHVDKS
+1150 AHVAKS
-1156 QTNDT
+1156 ETYDT

-1383 TDVEIYDVDPN
+1383 TDVEIYDVDP
-1394 KARKNVKEA
+1394 KKDRAKVKEA
-1403 MNNQAIDDELIKSLG
+1403 MNNQAVDDTLLKSLG
-1418 KNLMNLDGWYPIT
+1418 NNRMNVEGWHPIT
-1431 GEPNVIDKFTGKSGY
+1431 GEPNVRDSFTNKTGY
-1446 KILIPQQRFGGDWAF
+1446 QIKIPQQRFDGDWAF
-1461 LIKVK
+1461 LIKVN
-1466 GKANGQNPYLTY
+1466 GKTNGENPHISY

-1491 LENKQV
+1491 LVNNQV

-1606 KPRFK
+1606 KPRLK

-2095 PKNYVKSDKTWRVNV
+2095 PKNYVKSDNTWRVNV

-2638 QEEDRS
+2638 QEENRS
-2644 LNLTNTDIVSLVKV
+2644 LNLSNTDIVSLVKV

-2667 INPGEAVEYDKTS
+2667 INPGEAVVYDKTS

-2782 PALYSQSS
+2782 PVLYRQQS
-2790 GLMGRNLRFR
+2790 GLMDRNLRFR

-2813 QPFAFRSVSLNSFGN
+2813 QPFAFRSASLNNFGN
-2828 DGFEISDNLFGSPV
+2828 DGFEISDNLFGGPV
-2842 GAGNISA
+2842 GAGNLSQTSYNIDS
-2849 ISPYTVDAEN
+2849 SD
-2859 ANITVSAGDVDTSN
+2859 ANITVTAEDVNTTDGTRNINISVSPKEGTN
-2873 GSRDINVKITP
+2873 PGS
-2884 KTKKIGKN
+2884 TKGKN
-2892 RSHWVLLIDRSKDW
+2892 LQYVFMIDRSRDQALNIKTADTPTID
-2906 SGKNNLDNNINKFL
+2906 KNINKFL
-2920 TDLRE
+2920 TDLAE
-2925 KADTDGAEV
+2925 KAKNTNTSVDVTF
-2934 YVSMIE
+2934 IE
-2940 YQSNKNLNKLLVA
+2940 YSKNGSRVLGSYNQNLV
-2953 KKNIKDLDGAGFYT
+2953 DLYNSANSFT
-2967 YNVGTLADGGNN
+2967 YNMKTQRFNDRNNVTAKDILGSLGISSRTNVTNKDKDDGSQVLNGNIGSYYNQIVGNGKKYDKK
-2979 QYVLNEQN
+2979 YVLNVANFDAATATYYLEN
-2987 VRVRDYLSAVGID
+2987 PNNPYSTKKYYAAENNWIFRDTTKPVQDRFESYVLHISQKEGKTGYETYMSTNSGTLRYEKDTTTTTNGIYTYKNFLESNLIKNEDFQSSGQVEEYLVKNAKID
-3000 RRNMEVNDGAA
+3000 INLNPNIRLAA
-3011 NLEATVNNNLNNL
+3011 NPSA
-3024 TNEAYDN
+3024 
-3031 KYVINFANFKA
+3031 
-3042 ENAVKNPGSRDKFRQ
+3042 DK
-3057 FESMWAFNQKGYK
+3057 G
-3070 RVYFHQ
+3070 
-3076 DQETSE
+3076 
-3082 ETPKIRE
+3082 
-3089 YSTYMN
+3089 
-3095 SNADIKSLYLTA
+3095 
-3107 RSVVKNKGYKKPREL
+3107 
-3122 GPYVQKDLLDQ
+3122 
-3133 ILNNASN
+3133 
-3140 FTSQGKEE
+3140 
-3148 SLLKNANI
+3148 NI
-3156 SIDLNDKV
+3156 SYTSDGFSINNINLKKGQTLN
-3164 RLASYKVIKN
+3164 LSYKI
-3174 NQVVQSQPNPQ
+3174 
-3185 SNSVNMDGIALN
+3185 G
-3197 PGESLEFNY
+3197 
-3206 RITLDQ
+3206 LDST
-3212 DAQSNTDLPIH
+3212 AQSNQDYQIH
-3223 RTMTYRPDPASSPVN
+3223 GTMLYTPNNSNPVN
-3238 LDTSGM
+3238 LDNNLA
-3244 ETRRNSQSHKIIFE
+3244 TRRNLESYI
-3258 QMTNG
+3258 
-3263 RVTATKIDNIGSG
+3263 VTLIANNGSG
-3276 ESITLTA
+3276 
-3283 HPNPGYKLA
+3283 
-3292 KLYIDNNPVQTTNNN
+3292 QTTKKSVNKGDYYFLP
-3307 QYEFNMPAD
+3307 QCDFTAPSGQEFD
-3316 DVRVKAVFVP
+3316 YWLVFGQKHQPGDEIQITENTNVIAFWKTKETP
-3326 QGYNISTIVV
+3326 QTYTITTKVV
-3336 GNTGGRIST
+3336 DNTGGSILAQPNAKPNEIVRI
-3345 NPQSANAGGRVNISI
+3345 QI
-3360 NPNQGYTLKRGEI
+3360 NPGAGHYSLVDGQ
-3373 EVKASNNVSIPVLY
+3373 VNVRTSDNSPVPVSY
-3387 DEQGPYFNM
+3387 DEQGPYFTM
-3396 PESDVKVIGEF
+3396 PASDVTVSGEF
-3407 WEPTQAGYQVFIEGA
+3407 QKASRDGYVVRIQDPA
-3422 KNGSIVPSK
+3422 NGSVTANQYK
-3431 ARAKQGEEITLTPS
+3431 AWSGTEITLTPS
-3445 PATGYKL
+3445 PAQGYKL
-3452 KSLVAVSNGKLVK
+3452 KSLFAVSNGKLVQ
-3465 ITNNQFTMPD
+3465 ITDNKFTMPD
-3475 GDVNITP
+3475 GDVYVIP

-3487 SEPQKYDITTTV
+3487 SEPQKFAITTTV
-3499 TEGSG
+3499 TEGQG

-3521 TVKPEKGY
+3521 TVKPAKGY

-3544 LDQNGQYTFN
+3544 LDSNGQYTFN
-3554 MEGRNVHVIANFNP
+3554 MEGGKVNVVATFNP
-3568 INVQKYDVG
+3568 INVQKYYIA
-3577 VNVDTRI
+3577 VNTDPRI
-3584 NFNIDL
+3584 NFNLDL
-3590 PGQVKKAP
+3590 PGQVKQAP
-3598 AGTKVTFKA
+3598 VGSKVTFKA
-3607 LLREGYDN
+3607 LLGESYDN

-3628 EGKVDVVYDKITGNG
+3628 EPKVDVDYDKITGKG

-3654 SFDVKPL
+3654 SFGVKPL
-3661 PAGIRYVKT
+3661 PASTRRQET
-3670 QGKEPIPYSTE
+3670 TSTE
-3681 VTVDPSLAAGSRQID
+3681 TIPHEREVKVDDTLKPGEYKVDQQGQDGSRKYKYVITFD
-3696 QSGTDG
+3696 KENEPEEPYPLGWPTDLKATFDAMKQSGERIAG
-3702 SVEYIYS
+3702 YS
-3709 ITFKKGNATRS
+3709 RA
-3720 VSFKNIF
+3720 
-3727 AKTAYAVEGDAPR
+3727 
-3740 PTDWPANVLSDLEA
+3740 VLSESA
-3754 QRQPGEIILEYNKS
+3754 PI
-3768 EVEGS
+3768 
-3773 KIEPTPEKIR
+3773 TEKIR

-3933 LINDNTK
+3933 LINDNKK

-3951 MNSNSTIKYKTRLI
+3951 MNSNSEIKYKTRLI

-4082 DQLNLGRG
+4082 DQLNLGKG

-4221 SGNKPAGNKYAN
+4221 SGSKPAGNKYAN

-4241 GNVEYE
+4241 GNLEYE

-4269 GTLYNSKKA
+4269 GTLYNSNKA

-4326 KLQIEDPGGIFE
+4326 KLQIEGPGGIFE

-4395 VDKNDPSKNRI
+4395 VDKKDPSKNRI

-4505 QSFGRVVDSGTVGI
+4505 QSSDRVIDKGVVGI
-4519 KTDSEG
+4519 TTDSEG
-4525 NKVKGEDGKLV
+4525 KKVKGEDGKLV
-4536 FENLPIGNYELV
+4536 FKDLPIGNYELV
-4548 ETESAP
+4548 ETEPAP

-4567 GGPGLDPYANDTS
+4567 GGPGLDPYANDAS
-4580 PLQDNLTDKMTLNS
+4580 PLKDNLTDKLTLNS

-4606 SNVSANNIVYP
+4606 SNVSENNIVYP

-4816 FSDYPNKALDSAKIR
+4816 FSDYPDKALDSAKIR

-4973 KDSKGNYQEETGTT
+4973 KDLKGNYQEETGTT

-5129 NYQPLK
+5129 NYQQLK
-5135 VKVKGE
+5135 VKVKENGVEKE
-5141 EQTLTATSDSSG
+5141 EVLKATSDSSG

-5259 KWQIIPRQNKELN
+5259 KWEIIPRQNKELN

-5294 LTDSDYDTQLP
+5294 LTYDTQLP

-5442 YDNLKNTYKKID
+5442 YDHLTDTYKKID

-5462 ADQTDNSKHGWTETS
+5462 ADQNDKSKHGWTETS

-5492 YRIVEIKAPKGYKLD
+5492 YRIVEIKAPDGYKID
-5507 DDPVKFKFEVDHGKV
+5507 DDPVKFKFEVDHGKT
-5522 YLDMPNSDLR
+5522 YQDMPNSDPR
-5532 RELTTDQ
+5532 PELTTDK

-5568 LQRKN
+5568 LQKKN

-5578 SIDKDGNPTTLD
+5578 SIDKSGNLTTDD
-5590 KDKWRATSENGGKF
+5590 KDKWRETSDGQGKF

-5619 KAPKDYSLLEKVAL
+5619 KAPKDYSLLERVAL
-5633 KFKVVDGK
+5633 KFKVVNGK
-5641 IYKFDKVTNDYETTE
+5641 IYKFDKANNDYKTTE
-5656 IKGKDKTNL
+5656 LVGTNSRYP
-5665 NYENNPI
+5665 NSEAHPI
-5672 EVENHKAELPKA
+5672 IVENHKAELPKA